1 MASFGTFVETFWW
14 ELMSF
19 DCKNHCSNFVVCNR
33 ANPSR
38 QGSASLSPLDVLEY
52 QWEVVGMDFVT
63 DLHKSSKLQYTAILI
78 LVCHLTKMAHF
89 VRYHKEITVE
99 ETTSIFN

>member
-1 MASFGTFVETFWW
+1 LIAKIVARIVLFAIV
-14 ELMSF
+14 
-19 DCKNHCSNFVVCNR
+19 R
-33 ANPSR
+33 NPAAKAPM
-38 QGSASLSPLDVLEY
+38 GVPEY
-52 QWEVVGMDFVT
+52 PWEVVGMDFIN
-63 DLHKSSKLQYTAILI
+63 DLPKSSKLQYTAILI